1 MTRPIVKKV
10 IEANI
15 QVHSRLA
22 AEYQKTEPH
31 FRPEN
36 VSRVS
41 KNVQALIQKS
51 GPMDVLDLGC
61 GTGFMIN
68 ILKPYARRIVGV
80 DVTQAM
86 LNQVDTS
93 GPAKIELHN
102 HDAGSFPAEPS
113 GFHLV
118 TAYSFLHH
126 LADLEATLRTAYQ
139 ALTLGGKF
147 YADLDPNFYFWNAIA
162 SLENPGARHEVVQ
175 REFMATCKKDEEIQQ
190 KFGIPQKVFQHA
202 EYGKDF
208 SGGFKEEDL
217 KKLLHKVGF
226 SLVEFQ
232 YHWFLG
238 QSALINS
245 GAAPRKTL
253 MNTSATVDTILQNAL
268 PLSRSLF
275 KYIGFVATR

>member
-1 MTRPIVKKV
+1 MSRPIVKKV

-22 AEYQKTEPH
+22 ADYQKTEPH
-31 FRPEN
+31 FRQEN

-41 KNVQALIQKS
+41 KNVQALIQESK
-51 GPMDVLDLGC
+51 PVDVLDLGC

-68 ILKPYARRIVGV
+68 ILRPYARRIVGV

-86 LNQVDTS
+86 LDQVDTS
-93 GPAKIELHN
+93 GPANIKLHN

-113 GFHLV
+113 GFNLV

-126 LADLEATLRTAYQ
+126 LADLKATLRTAFQ
-139 ALTLGGKF
+139 ALTPGGKF
-147 YADLDPNFYFWNAIA
+147 YADLDPNFYFWHAIA
-162 SLENPGARHEVVQ
+162 SLENPDTRHEVVQ
-175 REFMATCKKDEEIQQ
+175 REFRSTCEKDVEIQQ
-190 KFGIPQKVFQHA
+190 KFGIPQEVFQHA

-226 SLVEFQ
+226 SRVEFQ

-275 KYIGFVATR
+275 KYLGFVATR